1 MAEKNEKLSRKK
13 GEKFMTQ
20 EKLTRM
26 VTGIVVAVTLL
37 LAVLFGI
44 LVYQWIR
51 LGVQGARLNELR
63 AEGEALQQ
71 QIDEGEGIL
80 DGLLNDDEIKTD
92 LAIQQGWVTDNN

>member
-1 MAEKNEKLSRKK
+1 
-13 GEKFMTQ
+13 MTQ